1 MENNITTTTMEN
13 IYYIVQIGVAI
24 VIFWYTYETRKLR
37 LTSEKQLDEQ
47 KRINELSLLP
57 YFSYGINIFQS
68 NENDKTAIEYF
79 KKDTYLP
86 LSIRNEYIQL
96 LEKNTKIFQITI
108 ENQSAALALDL
119 QAVIYDGYTRNYIF
133 GETGVVSLR
142 LGENQYIYTARDTYQ
157 TRNEIIDHLK
167 SHYGN
172 NTFLNHQLIINDSEK
187 NKYFMYLFG
196 KTMSNRLFVF
206 YREFEIKDG
215 GIDLKKSDW
224 TLEL

>member
-1 MENNITTTTMEN
+1 M
-13 IYYIVQIGVAI
+13 
-24 VIFWYTYETRKLR
+24 
-37 LTSEKQLDEQ
+37 S
-47 KRINELSLLP
+47 S
-57 YFSYGINIFQS
+57 
-68 NENDKTAIEYF
+68 
-79 KKDTYLP
+79 
-86 LSIRNEYIQL
+86 
-96 LEKNTKIFQITI
+96 
-108 ENQSAALALDL
+108 
-119 QAVIYDGYTRNYIF
+119 
-133 GETGVVSLR
+133 R

-157 TRNEIIDHLK
+157 TRNEIIEHLK